1 MFRLSRF
8 LVFCLFLFLSSH
20 TFSESAR
27 VSKLEVLTEVSKALG
42 ELGDSIVKITDG
54 IKHIVVTG
62 GEGVSFVFAKKTKND
77 LKELSAE
84 STQFAISQ
92 NAKIVESIDE
102 YLLNPSKYDWPFV
115 QKKLSD
121 VLLLGT
127 ELLMEWNEERSDF
140 IVEASY
146 EKLLDSLNSR
156 ISILEKIKSMEA
168 PTTEE
173 ELGALS
179 EVNKKYKALINN
191 FREAIRELNTYIKAN
206 A

>member
-1 MFRLSRF
+1 M
-8 LVFCLFLFLSSH
+8 
-20 TFSESAR
+20 
-27 VSKLEVLTEVSKALG
+27 EVLTEVSKALG